1 MLQEVK
7 KKREKR
13 EVDIDDAS
21 FSSFI
26 VIRLFA
32 RETYFPR
39 SWQDFVK
46 RDKFYIYI
54 LLQVPLVARTTDR
67 STIERGI
74 HFQVLRTTNA
84 MQVGCIVIV
93 QSRSSNSS
101 KVSSA
106 WRPLDAVS
114 AHSCIHSRHLTVPQ
128 NQIHR
133 MTRTSSRGEGHWLGP
148 TINQC
153 FRIIN
158 PAPPRVACNLRQDN
172 DF

>member
-1 MLQEVK
+1 MPL
-7 KKREKR
+7 
-13 EVDIDDAS
+13 
-21 FSSFI
+21 FHLSS
-26 VIRLFA
+26 LFVFFLLA

-54 LLQVPLVARTTDR
+54 LLQVSLVARTTDLL
-67 STIERGI
+67 TIGRGV

-84 MQVGCIVIV
+84 MQVGCTVIA

-101 KVSSA
+101 KVPSA
-106 WRPLDAVS
+106 WRPLDVVR

-148 TINQC
+148 AINQC